1 MPPPK
6 TRFCIVHASAQ
17 PSNRAQGFVMSASPD
32 KPVVY
37 VVDDDPG
44 VLGSLRFLLETDGF
58 EVETFRS
65 GPALLKSVA
74 SNEADC
80 FVIDYKMPNIDGID
94 LATQL
99 HNRGLAVPI
108 ILITGYPDDN
118 IPAKAAVAGVHHVLL
133 KPHLEESLVAWIR
146 DAIQEASLYRRPPC
160 Q

>member
-1 MPPPK
+1 
-6 TRFCIVHASAQ
+6 
-17 PSNRAQGFVMSASPD
+17 MSASPA
-32 KPVVY
+32 KPVIY

-74 SNEADC
+74 SKEADC